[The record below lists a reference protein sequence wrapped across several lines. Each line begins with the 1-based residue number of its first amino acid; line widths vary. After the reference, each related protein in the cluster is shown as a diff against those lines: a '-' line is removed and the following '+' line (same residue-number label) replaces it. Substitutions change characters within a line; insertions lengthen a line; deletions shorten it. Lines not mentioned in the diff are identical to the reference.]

1 MVNYY
6 YIICC
11 LVINKTRQAKTMKT
25 SDQYSFTT
33 SNAIHYIST
42 VLVLLVS
49 GFIIFNKKTLH
60 YFYLKSL
67 ISKSKDLKK
76 KEDTKPLLLLINLKV
91 LILNMTIF

>member
-49 GFIIFNKKTLH
+49 GFVIFNKKTLH
-60 YFYLKSL
+60 CFYLKSL

-76 KEDTKPLLLLINLKV
+76 KRGHQTFRNQNSFNELK
-91 LILNMTIF
+91 IYY